1 MLTDAV
7 PDTGHSPAGFFV
19 NINLFVH
26 VIVFAKMP
34 GKHWRYVDQSALTNI
49 CDYVLNVLW
58 KRHRGVATG
67 LFNLLKEHMRIGIV
81 AYRHLEPVLG
91 IHSNAT
97 DGRDHGIAL
106 SPGSGRVRK
115 LCLLPHHRVLR
126 LELVLFVPGR
136 VFVVC
141 LCILAMYRPVFARH
155 LRKEN
160 DIHERI
166 YTHVIDTEE
175 TYWRMAC
182 VGYRAWAWKR
192 LLVKAVFFDALTKIT
207 TAGLPGR
214 EVRYET
220 WSSRVRDSARLVFD
234 QNNKDPNK
242 SLVPLCTW
250 ASPLAA
256 SFAKSRPVPKHPVEH
271 PPLVPIVCC

>member
-1 MLTDAV
+1 
-7 PDTGHSPAGFFV
+7 
-19 NINLFVH
+19 
-26 VIVFAKMP
+26 
-34 GKHWRYVDQSALTNI
+34 
-49 CDYVLNVLW
+49 
-58 KRHRGVATG
+58 
-67 LFNLLKEHMRIGIV
+67 
-81 AYRHLEPVLG
+81 VLG

-97 DGRDHGIAL
+97 DGCDHGIAL

-182 VGYRAWAWKR
+182 V
-192 LLVKAVFFDALTKIT
+192 VEPV
-207 TAGLPGR
+207 
-214 EVRYET
+214 
-220 WSSRVRDSARLVFD
+220 
-234 QNNKDPNK
+234 
-242 SLVPLCTW
+242 
-250 ASPLAA
+250 
-256 SFAKSRPVPKHPVEH
+256 SRPFPADGSKPDFRNKEIRDMISDTKDTFGELAFTTKHIENNLLPNAYN
-271 PPLVPIVCC
+271 